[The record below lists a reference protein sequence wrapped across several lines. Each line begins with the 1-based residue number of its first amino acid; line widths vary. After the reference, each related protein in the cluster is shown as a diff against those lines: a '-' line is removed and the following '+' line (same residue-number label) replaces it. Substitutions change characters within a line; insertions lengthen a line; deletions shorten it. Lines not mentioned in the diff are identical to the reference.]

1 MKDRDLFSAK
11 GYSQSNRG
19 RWCMIGRPTTLDRW
33 RWLGASGAWRH
44 GRSGRSSALH
54 GYGAPLSVFSLSME
68 PVECEDL
75 SKGFLYRRG
84 LQSRT
89 CGGKVQ
95 ASTFSDGGGTLQGS
109 AHDKVRPNGCGTE
122 HRTPASDRW
131 SSRSIARGMAMKG
144 ANKLPSIYMGF
155 GLIISCVWRSLSP
168 SSQIQLG
175 FDISFDFIEISASD
189 ISVSVT
195 FWRRV
200 GDDRCWAA
208 PRPRTSEAGAGS
220 AGPAGLN
227 SALGQIKTRKG
238 VFISIL
244 F

>member
-1 MKDRDLFSAK
+1 VAVGAR
-11 GYSQSNRG
+11 
-19 RWCMIGRPTTLDRW
+19 LDDPQ
-33 RWLGASGAWRH
+33 
-44 GRSGRSSALH
+44 RS
-54 GYGAPLSVFSLSME
+54 
-68 PVECEDL
+68 
-75 SKGFLYRRG
+75 
-84 LQSRT
+84 T
-89 CGGKVQ
+89 
-95 ASTFSDGGGTLQGS
+95 GGGGSVRPVHGAMAGLAGALRYMDMVLHFRCFLFLWNRWSARISARGSYTGGGSRVGHAAARFKPQPSAMVGECFQGS

-131 SSRSIARGMAMKG
+131 SSRSIARGMAMKR
-144 ANKLPSIYMGF
+144 ANIGFVSIFFEISMQLPSIYMGF
-155 GLIISCVWRSLSP
+155 GLIISCVCRSLSP

-175 FDISFDFIEISASD
+175 FDISFDFIEISASG

-208 PRPRTSEAGAGS
+208 PRPRTSKAGAGS

-227 SALGQIKTRKG
+227 SALGQIKTGKG